1 MLKVTSEAA
10 YILKAAREGAGA
22 SPTSGLRI
30 RHSETAEEGSLAIRM
45 GFQED
50 PEPTDH
56 TVEQDGLR
64 VFVANEVA
72 DSLSDRTLDVE
83 ATEHGAELLFRQA

>member
-1 MLKVTSEAA
+1 
-10 YILKAAREGAGA
+10 
-22 SPTSGLRI
+22 
-30 RHSETAEEGSLAIRM
+30 M

-64 VFVANEVA
+64 VFVATEIA

-83 ATEHGAELLFRQA
+83 ATDHGASN